1 MDHSGHLIKANQLMR
16 NVYDLCES
24 HQYMTAMEQCLEAI
38 TEIKM
43 AYNAMHHKVHKSGQ
57 IIGIWD
63 NKPMPKADDW
73 KLLDNDQA

>member
-43 AYNAMHHKVHKSGQ
+43 AYNAMHHKVQEDGQ
-57 IIGIWD
+57 MIGIWE
-63 NKPMPKADDW
+63 NK
-73 KLLDNDQA
+73 